1 MSEPFQRDGKGEK
14 SRSKIALHAVRS
26 GMSAL
31 MVELCCRNGEINERT
46 NESIARTL
54 PANDSTA
61 ANKFPL
67 ERAAN
72 GTKERTSHKENSA
85 RTANTKEK
93 RACFA
98 YSQERML
105 NCTSEKYGYT
115 DNDRKPGVLGRN
127 R

>member
-1 MSEPFQRDGKGEK
+1 
-14 SRSKIALHAVRS
+14 
-26 GMSAL
+26 